1 MLRRLQKDVLKSL
14 LPPRHEFLLFCKPSD
29 EQCHLYKQITQRGCN
44 NGVDDPLT
52 LLTKVRKLC
61 CHPHLLHDKEGMLSS
76 LPPLTLPLPPQ
87 EEEKGMESTK
97 QSGKLSILAGL
108 LASIRQKSPNDKVVI
123 VSNFT
128 SALTLIERFVLKIRK
143 WSWIRLD
150 GTIEQRDRQ
159 PMVDSFNRGT
169 VDHSFVFLLSSKA
182 GGCGLNL
189 IGANR
194 LIMFDPDWNP
204 ATDIQAMARVY
215 RQGQTKQCFIYR
227 MFTTGTVEEVI
238 YQRQTQKSNLATL
251 AVGGNLPSGS
261 GGKRQSARFTKEELR
276 DCFTLKEGCACDT
289 KQKVGMNWSDY
300 GEFLSMLLSGKRN
313 LLIFLRS
320 FYEPISQRD
329 FSQMDC
335 PRCKTGAVLMSHSL
349 Q

>member
-182 GGCGLNL
+182 GGRSAWFAHFWPILCFFSFEYCILKCGC
-189 IGANR
+189 
-194 LIMFDPDWNP
+194 M
-204 ATDIQAMARVY
+204 V
-215 RQGQTKQCFIYR
+215 
-227 MFTTGTVEEVI
+227 
-238 YQRQTQKSNLATL
+238 
-251 AVGGNLPSGS
+251 
-261 GGKRQSARFTKEELR
+261 
-276 DCFTLKEGCACDT
+276 
-289 KQKVGMNWSDY
+289 
-300 GEFLSMLLSGKRN
+300 
-313 LLIFLRS
+313 
-320 FYEPISQRD
+320 
-329 FSQMDC
+329 
-335 PRCKTGAVLMSHSL
+335 
-349 Q
+349 